1 MRVRLVGEVCLA
13 LRDRSI
19 VHCVYPVVLFAAC
32 TVTLAA
38 ILTSTLFCW
47 RSSTEVWVTKQLQ
60 AATIVHNHVH
70 MPMLAQ
76 ADP

>member
-1 MRVRLVGEVCLA
+1 MGEVCLA
-13 LRDRSI
+13 LRDRST
-19 VHCVYPVVLFAAC
+19 VHCVDPVVLFAAC

-47 RSSTEVWVTKQLQ
+47 RSSTEVWVTKHLQ
-60 AATIVHNHVH
+60 AAAIVYKKEHV
-70 MPMLAQ
+70 PMLAQ